1 MSESQCPALIKSCAK
16 QASFSELFI
25 HRRSLH
31 HSHPSREPGADMP
44 VPVWRGQTV
53 SLPNPHGSKSN
64 LVTVVRV
71 VALAALSLL
80 AIYTTTPRPP
90 AAVVEQP
97 VLQTSPKFERARPR
111 TAQPTPDN
119 WKEMSEADKMA
130 FIARNYGPA
139 SPPPPTTTP
148 SPPVILPPTTTRV
161 RSRSMASH
169 STPEN
174 WKELRE
180 TEKRE
185 FITRNYGSLPTYTSG
200 AVPAWDREMS
210 SDRNLR

>member
-1 MSESQCPALIKSCAK
+1 MGWNC
-16 QASFSELFI
+16 SFTDLPI
-25 HRRSLH
+25 H
-31 HSHPSREPGADMP
+31 HSQPFLVSRRLSRTKRADMP

-53 SLPNPHGSKSN
+53 SLPNPHRSKSN
-64 LVTVVRV
+64 LVTVVRT

-119 WKEMSEADKMA
+119 WKEMSEADKLA

-139 SPPPPTTTP
+139 SPPPPTPTP
-148 SPPVILPPTTTRV
+148 SPPIMLPPTTTRV
-161 RSRSMASH
+161 RSRLTASQ

-174 WKELRE
+174 WKDFRE
-180 TEKRE
+180 REKRE

-200 AVPAWDREMS
+200 AVPAWDRELIA
-210 SDRNLR
+210 DRVRNH

>member
-1 MSESQCPALIKSCAK
+1 MVRTEI
-16 QASFSELFI
+16 
-25 HRRSLH
+25 
-31 HSHPSREPGADMP
+31 
-44 VPVWRGQTV
+44 
-53 SLPNPHGSKSN
+53 N
-64 LVTVVRV
+64 LVTIVRV

-80 AIYTTTPRPP
+80 AIHTTSPRPP

-97 VLQTSPKFERARPR
+97 VQQLSPQLERVR

>member
-1 MSESQCPALIKSCAK
+1 MGERLTKVLQAL
-16 QASFSELFI
+16 
-25 HRRSLH
+25 
-31 HSHPSREPGADMP
+31 
-44 VPVWRGQTV
+44 
-53 SLPNPHGSKSN
+53 GSK
-64 LVTVVRV
+64 
-71 VALAALSLL
+71 
-80 AIYTTTPRPP
+80 PP
-90 AAVVEQP
+90 LISWNAAVDMIGW
-97 VLQTSPKFERARPR
+97 ERDHPNLRSEIESDLAWRLEIMAREVAIQMG
-111 TAQPTPDN
+111 AQPTPDN